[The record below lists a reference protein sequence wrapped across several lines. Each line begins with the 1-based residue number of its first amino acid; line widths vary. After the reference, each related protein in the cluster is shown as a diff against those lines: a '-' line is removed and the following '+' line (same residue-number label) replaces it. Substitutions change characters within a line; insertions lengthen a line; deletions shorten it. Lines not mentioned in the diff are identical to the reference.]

1 MLTVTRSLD
10 RRQRRTSMRMT
21 IALLGASIALLAGS
35 AVQPAHADPYRWC
48 AQYGGRNGGT
58 NCYFVTY
65 EQCRAALSGNGGFC
79 NPNPFYDGRPVTTP
93 EDSVRRHGRRA
104 G

>member
-1 MLTVTRSLD
+1 
-10 RRQRRTSMRMT
+10 MRMT

-93 EDSVRRHGRRA
+93 EEAIRRHGRRA